1 MAEERNVKEKKEII
15 KEIQIKR
22 VEWDVSLRAACILAD
37 ANYTNVHYALKGNT
51 VLASAKTLKSVLNA
65 MKVLKNDSDQKK
77 INFVNQSY
85 VEYRIIKL
93 YSTDPK
99 EIDLMKRTLIKYVLK
114 YYDALPFETIRLF
127 VEEEILS
134 KELFTQTLKD
144 KSKGD

>member
-37 ANYTNVHYALKGNT
+37 ANYPNVHYALKGNT

-85 VEYRIIKL
+85 VEYRIVKL